1 MTDAFRSIRLKQQ
14 CIRSKRATVARAA
27 KLYNFGNDS
36 NLNAN
41 IRNVNDHD
49 GLRGIAQRTE
59 TIQQHPLLKIVLQ
72 FLPFFLFNMDKP
84 TDLWQ
89 SLCSYNNL
97 FLAYKNARK
106 RKTEKAYVFEFEKDL
121 EHNLLMLRSELL
133 LHSYS
138 PKPLVNFI
146 IRDPKTR
153 KISKSAFRD
162 RIVHHA
168 LCNVIAPIFES
179 HFIHDSYANRLG
191 KGTSKAI
198 ERFDFFKRKASRNN
212 TLRCYILKADI
223 QKYFENVNHG
233 VLLFIIQ
240 KRIADK
246 RVLWLIKKILANNSF
261 HHQGMPLGNLTSQ
274 FFANVYLNELDQ
286 FVKHSLKAKYYLRY
300 VDDFVIFHPDK
311 EVLNEYKK
319 KISVYLKDTLL
330 LDLHPE
336 KSKIILLGE
345 RITFLGLR
353 VFYFHKLLKKQNLK
367 KFRNKFTNLQQQFY
381 NSHIDYDVLYGALEG
396 WIAYSKFGETY
407 KLRTAITS
415 EFERNFPTQISTKE
429 VNRIATEQKKW
440 FQYLEGYNR
449 REISSPSRLPRCL

>member
-1 MTDAFRSIRLKQQ
+1 MT
-14 CIRSKRATVARAA
+14 
-27 KLYNFGNDS
+27 
-36 NLNAN
+36 
-41 IRNVNDHD
+41 
-49 GLRGIAQRTE
+49 
-59 TIQQHPLLKIVLQ
+59 
-72 FLPFFLFNMDKP
+72 KP
-84 TDLWQ
+84 RDLWQ
-89 SLCSYNNL
+89 ELCYYDNL
-97 FLAYKNARK
+97 LLAYKNARK
-106 RKTEKAYVFEFEKDL
+106 HKTAKAYVLEFEKNL

-179 HFIHDSYANRLG
+179 LFIHDSYANRLG

-212 TLRCYILKADI
+212 TLKCFLLKADI

-261 HHQGMPLGNLTSQ
+261 RHQGMPLGNLTSQ

-300 VDDFVIFHPDK
+300 VDDFVILHPDK
-311 EVLNEYKK
+311 NVLGEYKK
-319 KISVYLKDTLL
+319 KISAYLKNTLL

-336 KSKIILLGE
+336 KSKIFLLGE
-345 RITFLGLR
+345 RINFLGLR
-353 VFYFHKLLKKQNLK
+353 MFYFHKLIKKQNLK
-367 KFRNKFTNLQQQFY
+367 KFKNKLDNLQQQFAD
-381 NSHIDYDVLYGALEG
+381 SKIDYDFLYDALEG
-396 WIAYSKFGETY
+396 WIAYASSADTY
-407 KLRTAITS
+407 RLRAKITS
-415 EFERNFPTQISTKE
+415 AFEKDFSRQISTKE
-429 VNRIATEQKKW
+429 VNRLIKEQKQW
-440 FQYLEGYNR
+440 LYAISR
-449 REISSPSRLPRCL
+449 R